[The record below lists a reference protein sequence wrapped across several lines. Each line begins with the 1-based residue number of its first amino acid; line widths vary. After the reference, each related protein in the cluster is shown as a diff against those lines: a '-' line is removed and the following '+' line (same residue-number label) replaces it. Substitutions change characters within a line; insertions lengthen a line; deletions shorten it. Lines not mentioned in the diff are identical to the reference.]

1 MTRRPS
7 PHLSPRPSRVRARR
21 AWLTATTVLT
31 LALTG
36 LAAPA
41 RAEQTPAPLSPSGQQ
56 DPQAAVSDAAPR
68 VAGAAVS
75 PGGKAD
81 PLDFTLQAGEMNGA
95 TADRVALLDGVLPT
109 SGVSKL
115 LAEANRTINT
125 TSCTR
130 DPFGTAPAPALKW
143 CLDKDDSN
151 SREWIPQAMT
161 GVSDAA
167 ADERYGVGNDANIQL
182 YASYDNWDPG
192 RDSNGNDVG
201 DCNPDE
207 LEANDACNQKG
218 VRISFVQRRADGTV
232 KYRHVLLGWA
242 YLNNAD
248 HISFDGVH
256 SDEGS
261 TVPDPNRDM
270 QNGLHAGGM
279 VWYGHYLYV
288 ADTRNGIR
296 IFDMEKIM
304 DLDPNGDGKAGDAMG
319 ADTDGVKTTSDV
331 EDKTK
336 VGRQNNVWYSFGYRY
351 VMPQV
356 AAWKFKAK
364 QSNPTGSFQCV
375 GTGAPKASYLSL
387 DRVPEPDRL
396 IMGEYCRPAGDL
408 ASPGRIASFPVKE
421 LERRSGEV
429 AAQGWANYLPMANGG
444 AQGALALDT
453 KLYVNQS
460 AGHNDPGNLLR
471 YRWSNGLLV
480 ADGSAIKTATGAED
494 LYYERGAQRLW
505 SVSEHYG
512 PAVNAEST
520 ESGGSALCLRLVCE
534 RVLYAHSKAQL
545 DAP

>member
-1 MTRRPS
+1 MSPRMSRRPS
-7 PHLSPRPSRVRARR
+7 RIRIRR
-21 AWLTATTVLT
+21 GWLTATTAVT

-36 LAAPA
+36 LSAPA
-41 RAEQTPAPLSPSGQQ
+41 HSEETPAPLPGSWHQ
-56 DPQAAVSDAAPR
+56 DPQVTVSGAAPLGTR
-68 VAGAAVS
+68 AWTG
-75 PGGKAD
+75 PGGKAN
-81 PLDFTLQAGEMNGA
+81 PADFTLQAGSMNGT
-95 TADRVALLDGVLPT
+95 TAERVARLDGVLLK

-115 LAEANRTINT
+115 LADANRTVNT
-125 TSCTR
+125 ASCTR

-143 CLDKDDSN
+143 CLDNADST

-167 ADERYGVGNDANIQL
+167 EDEQYGVGNDTDIQL

-192 RDSNGNDVG
+192 RDSNGNEVG

-207 LEANDACNQKG
+207 LKANDACNQKG

-242 YLNNAD
+242 YTNNSG
-248 HISFDGVH
+248 HVSFDGVH
-256 SDEGS
+256 SAEGS
-261 TVPDPNRDM
+261 TVPDPDEDM

-304 DLDPNGDGKAGDAMG
+304 DLDPDGDSKAGDEMG
-319 ADTDGVKTTSDV
+319 ADTDGVETTSDV

-336 VGRQNNVWYSFGYRY
+336 VGRHNNVWYSFGYRY

-356 AAWKFKAK
+356 AAWKFKAT
-364 QSNPTGSFQCV
+364 QSNPSGSFKCV
-375 GTGAPKASYLSL
+375 STGAPKASYLSL
-387 DRVPEPDRL
+387 DRSKNPDRL
-396 IMGEYCRPAGDL
+396 IMGEYCRPESGFP
-408 ASPGRIASFPVKE
+408 SPGRIASFPVKA
-421 LERRSGEV
+421 LENRSGEV
-429 AAQGWANYLPMANGG
+429 AAEGWANYLPMTTGG
-444 AQGALALDT
+444 AQGALAIGDN
-453 KLYVNQS
+453 LYVNQS
-460 AGHNDPGNLLR
+460 AGHNDPGNLWR
-471 YRWSNGLLV
+471 YKWSNGELV
-480 ADGSAIKTATGAED
+480 SNGSAIKTATGAED

-512 PAVNAEST
+512 PAVNAEAV
-520 ESGGSALCLRLVCE
+520 EGGGSAKCLGLVCE

>member
-1 MTRRPS
+1 M
-7 PHLSPRPSRVRARR
+7 
-21 AWLTATTVLT
+21 WLTVATAAT
-31 LALTG
+31 LALTC
-36 LAAPA
+36 LSAPA
-41 RAEQTPAPLSPSGQQ
+41 HAAKTPPPPSPLPESWRQDPRATVGDGVPDAPRLMAPAADPGGAADPSG
-56 DPQAAVSDAAPR
+56 
-68 VAGAAVS
+68 
-75 PGGKAD
+75 
-81 PLDFTLQAGEMNGA
+81 FTLQAGAMNGT
-95 TADRVALLDGVLPT
+95 TADRVARLDGVLPK

-115 LAEANRTINT
+115 LSEANRDINT
-125 TSCTR
+125 SSCAR
-130 DPFGTAPAPALKW
+130 DPFGSAPPPALKW
-143 CLDKDDSN
+143 CLEIDDST

-167 ADERYGVGNDANIQL
+167 DSEQYGVGNDTNIQL

-192 RDSNGNDVG
+192 RDSNDNEVG

-242 YLNNAD
+242 YVNNSQ

-256 SDEGS
+256 SAEGS
-261 TVPDPNRDM
+261 TAPDPKNM

-304 DLDPNGDGKAGDAMG
+304 DLDPNGDGKGGDAMG
-319 ADTDGVKTTSDV
+319 ADTDGVQTTSDID
-331 EDKTK
+331 DKTK

-356 AAWKFKAK
+356 AAWKFKAP
-364 QSNPTGSFQCV
+364 QDNPLGEFKCV
-375 GTGAPKASYLSL
+375 DAGAPKASYLSL
-387 DRVPEPDRL
+387 DRSTTPDRL
-396 IMGEYCRPAGDL
+396 LMGEYCRPESGFM
-408 ASPGRIASFPVKE
+408 SPGRIASYPVKS
-421 LERRSGEV
+421 LENRSGEV
-429 AAQGWANYLPMANGG
+429 AAEGWANFLPMTDGG
-444 AQGALALDT
+444 AQGALAMGD

-460 AGHNDPGNLLR
+460 NGHNDPGNLLR
-471 YRWSNGLLV
+471 YRWSSGALV
-480 ADGSAIKTATGAED
+480 SNGSAIKTATGAED
-494 LYYERGAQRLW
+494 LYWERGAQRLW

-512 PAVNAEST
+512 PAVNADALED
-520 ESGGSALCLRLVCE
+520 GQSAKCLYLVCE